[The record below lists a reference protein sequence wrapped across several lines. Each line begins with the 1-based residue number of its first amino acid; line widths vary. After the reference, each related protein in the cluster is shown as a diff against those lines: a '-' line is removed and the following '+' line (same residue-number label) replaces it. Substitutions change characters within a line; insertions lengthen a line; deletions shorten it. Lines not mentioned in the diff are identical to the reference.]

1 MFRCRVLI
9 FVVLVEKM
17 CSFTASFFTKKS
29 SLNRLIMTFVN
40 IYIRN
45 KTLLIG
51 FLIVF
56 GLTIGSC
63 TRARYRKMIKKRRTG
78 HQKRKTH
85 RSKYS
90 KKLRKS
96 TISTSSKYYIKNQR
110 RNYRRRPW
118 YDH

>member
-1 MFRCRVLI
+1 M
-9 FVVLVEKM
+9 KNY
-17 CSFTASFFTKKS
+17 
-29 SLNRLIMTFVN
+29 LNGLIMILGNFYT
-40 IYIRN
+40 RN
-45 KTLLIG
+45 KIFIVGL
-51 FLIVF
+51 FIVF
-56 GLTIGSC
+56 GLSIGSC

-78 HQKRKTH
+78 HKKRKTH

-118 YDH
+118 YDK